1 MLDSLCVIGE
11 ILERDLFQG
20 GLFVLS
26 YLVLLGVMYGLTT
39 GIALM
44 IV

>member
-1 MLDSLCVIGE
+1 MLGSLCVIGE
-11 ILERDLFQG
+11 ILDSDLFQG
-20 GLFVLS
+20 SLFVLAD
-26 YLVLLGVMYGLTT
+26 LVLFDIMYGLTT